1 MPCEDG
7 LDETWKARVLILK
20 WKTDGLAREGSLA
33 KDSTKI
39 WNGLYCITWNTILRI
54 PDPTHQT
61 SLTGY
66 EKGFRVRRELRLRRG
81 VRGQE
86 DTAGGEGAGSAGV
99 ATLHFAGAAAAL
111 RGVPCG
117 AEQRYERL
125 RRRP

>member
-54 PDPTHQT
+54 PDPESKTISGDSGVGRHVTHARD
-61 SLTGY
+61 SL
-66 EKGFRVRRELRLRRG
+66 
-81 VRGQE
+81 
-86 DTAGGEGAGSAGV
+86 
-99 ATLHFAGAAAAL
+99 
-111 RGVPCG
+111 
-117 AEQRYERL
+117 
-125 RRRP
+125 